1 MINIVYST
9 EHWIMPRIVMVILVI
24 LLAAV
29 IVTEG
34 LARVKEGKSFIGK
47 PGKFFIDHYDKL
59 KLWGTLVLFMAY
71 IALLDVVGFTIT
83 SIVFVFLFNVL
94 YTGLSKKA
102 VVMSII
108 IAVAA
113 SLIISIMFGVVFN
126 ITLPRGLCTLNFANL
141 GITIY

>member
-9 EHWIMPRIVMVILVI
+9 EHWIMPKIVMVILAV

-29 IVTEG
+29 IATEG
-34 LARVKEGKSFIGK
+34 FARVKEGKSFIGK
-47 PGKFFIDHYDKL
+47 PGRFFIDHYDKL
-59 KLWGTLVLFMAY
+59 KLWGTLILFIMY
-71 IALLDVVGFTIT
+71 IALLDVVGFTVT

-94 YTGLSKKA
+94 YTGLSKNA
-102 VVMSII
+102 VVMSAV

-113 SLIISIMFGVVFN
+113 SLLISILFGVVFN
-126 ITLPRGLCTLNFANL
+126 ITLPRGLCTMNFANL